1 MADLSNKYEY
11 DKYEVVHIDSRKIFN
26 KSKYNFS

>member
-11 DKYEVVHIDSRKIFN
+11 DKYEVVPIDSRKIFN